1 MELNPELRNVIMLF
15 YLVLRALDTIEDD
28 MTLDNEVK
36 IPLLKSFHLKLNSF
50 DWTFNGNGPNEKDRE
65 LLVQYNNV
73 LIEYHKIKPFYQQV
87 IKDTTQ
93 KMEDGMAYYITNN
106 DIGLTGLKTLKDY
119 EDYAYYVVGVVT
131 EGLIQI
137 TTKAGYNDPILL
149 DNMYLSK
156 SMGVFIQQPIVIRDY
171 KEDLDEGRSFLPEE
185 VWSKY
190 AKHLSDFAQD
200 EYLDQGVYCISE
212 LVLDDLKYVEDVLL
226 FLSLVYDPSAFS
238 FYAIPATLGMAT
250 LVEIFQNPLVLR
262 TKVKV
267 RRGKTCSLMLRSRT
281 FRDVL
286 AIFVEH
292 LQLIKDKCT
301 ILDPNYT
308 KLQERCDELIQFA
321 REINASP
328 EFYRKHLKGKEKS
341 DYSNIVD
348 RRQLD
353 KELFPILETE
363 DLRCTI
369 FICTLFFTLLFLA
382 YFIKQML

>member
-28 MTLDNEVK
+28 MTLDNEIK
-36 IPLLKSFHLKLNSF
+36 IPLLKSFHLKLDSL
-50 DWTFNGNGPNEKDRE
+50 DWTFNGNGPNERDRE

-73 LIEYHKIKPFYQQV
+73 LIEYHKIKPYYQQV
-87 IKDTTQ
+87 IRETTE
-93 KMEDGMAYYITNN
+93 KMENGMAYYITNRDFN
-106 DIGLTGLKTLKDY
+106 LTGVKTIQDY

-137 TTKAGYNDPILL
+137 TTTAGYNDPILL
-149 DNMYLSK
+149 DNMYLCR
-156 SMGVFIQQPIVIRDY
+156 SMGVFIQKPIIIRDY

-190 AKHLSDFAQD
+190 AKNLSDFAQD

-212 LVLDDLKYVEDVLL
+212 LVLDDLNYVEDVLL
-226 FLSLVYDPSAFS
+226 FLSLVYDSSAFS

-250 LVEIFQNPLVLR
+250 LVEVFQNPLVL
-262 TKVKV
+262 KQNVKV
-267 RRGKTCSLMLRSRT
+267 RRGKTYSLILRSRT

-286 AIFVEH
+286 GIFVEH

-301 ILDPNYT
+301 ILDPNYS
-308 KLQERCDELIQFA
+308 KLQERCDELIQFTK
-321 REINASP
+321 EINASP
-328 EFYRKHLKGKEKS
+328 EFYRKYLKGKEKS
-341 DYSNIVD
+341 EYSNIVD

-369 FICTLFFTLLFLA
+369 FILILFFILLLLA
-382 YFIKQML
+382 YLIKQML